1 MHHARISKVI
11 PVKWH
16 VQGTTKKLPEVL
28 PNVLL
33 AHPAQFCSAMDSS
46 EDLISCR
53 EIHLQGS
60 CQVSEFPKF
69 IICFPQ
75 TGWGNFPWCFM
86 HLCPSIGWELSSHT
100 VSYNLWSA
108 SKYHLSSS
116 EPLRNRACYLSVAN
130 IRLLLRIIVLASIG
144 TVEHSEGTS
153 NDTQRT
159 KQWPSP
165 LVWCLN
171 SMSEWYVWL
180 IMWFNYM
187 LW

>member
-1 MHHARISKVI
+1 MWILQRLTIPGVNFRNPSSFPNLQLRHVAWNLSRTCTPPNSWIQNLLLYCCIAIFIEMMHHARISKVI

-53 EIHLQGS
+53 EIHRQGS

-75 TGWGNFPWCFM
+75 TGWGNFPTGA
-86 HLCPSIGWELSSHT
+86 LCIFVRASAGSFLRTQSATISEVPVSITLAP
-100 VSYNLWSA
+100 VSPFA
-108 SKYHLSSS
+108 TG
-116 EPLRNRACYLSVAN
+116 
-130 IRLLLRIIVLASIG
+130 LAI
-144 TVEHSEGTS
+144 
-153 NDTQRT
+153 
-159 KQWPSP
+159 W
-165 LVWCLN
+165 VWQT
-171 SMSEWYVWL
+171 
-180 IMWFNYM
+180 
-187 LW
+187 